1 MENISKIRQTLLTKN
16 IESLF
21 SCNIC
26 RFSGH
31 HLGRSGHGE
40 MNLAR
45 VIINIVAVFV
55 LCHIP
60 RQVLVKDIKA
70 VFGQNRQSTVWPGL
84 AGLNAVL

>member
-1 MENISKIRQTLLTKN
+1 
-16 IESLF
+16 
-21 SCNIC
+21 
-26 RFSGH
+26 
-31 HLGRSGHGE
+31 

-70 VFGQNRQSTVWPGL
+70 VFGQDRQSAVWPGW
-84 AGLNAVL
+84 VKCSVVEPKP